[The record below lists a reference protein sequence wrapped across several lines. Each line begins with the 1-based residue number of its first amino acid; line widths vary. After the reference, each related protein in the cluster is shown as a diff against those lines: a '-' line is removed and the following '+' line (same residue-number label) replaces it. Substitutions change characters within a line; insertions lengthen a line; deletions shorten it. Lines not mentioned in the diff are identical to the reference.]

1 MAQLDWSASRKEYPM
16 ADTSYDYDLFVI
28 GGGSGGV
35 RAARLAAL
43 TGAKVAVAEEYRM
56 GGTCVIRGCVPKK
69 FMVYASGYGKHI
81 KHAKGYGWSVGDVSY
96 DHAVFASAMHAEV
109 DRLSGIYH
117 RNLANS
123 GVEIFEERAEF
134 VDANTLRLK
143 TSGKTVRAAKIL
155 IAVGGRPW
163 MPSPEEL
170 PGVEHAIT
178 SNEIFDLETLP
189 KHLVIAGGGY
199 IAVEFA
205 HVFAG
210 LGVNTCLVYRGDTV
224 LRGFDEDV
232 RMAVHEGLKEAGVR
246 VITQTVFEKIEEVE
260 GAELPYCVH
269 LKNGHSINADV
280 IMMAVGRRPNTESL
294 GLEAAGVAVSDGGA
308 VIVDEWSK
316 TNVPSIWAVGDVT
329 DRVALTPVAIREG
342 HAFAE
347 TEFYD
352 KPWHFDHSDIPTAV
366 FTQPEVGTVGMTEA
380 DARKKYG
387 NVDIYKTRFRPMKNM
402 LNGDA
407 SRVLMKLVV
416 KADDEKVLG
425 VHIVGED
432 SAEMIQAVGIAVK
445 MGVTKPDFDRT
456 CALHPSVAEE
466 LVTMRQKWVPE
477 VASNS

>member
-1 MAQLDWSASRKEYPM
+1 MAE
-16 ADTSYDYDLFVI
+16 TSYDYDLFVI

-43 TGAKVAVAEEYRM
+43 SGAKVAVAEEYRM

-96 DHAVFASAMHAEV
+96 DHAVFTSAMHAEV

-143 TSGKTVRAAKIL
+143 TSGKTVTAAKIL

-163 MPSPEEL
+163 MPSQEEL

-189 KHLVIAGGGY
+189 KQLVIAGGGY

-210 LGVNTCLVYRGDTV
+210 LGVETCLVYRGDTV

-260 GAELPYCVH
+260 GADLPYCVH

-294 GLEAAGVAVSDGGA
+294 GLESAGVAVSDVGA
-308 VIVDEWSK
+308 IIVDEWSK

-352 KPWHFDHSDIPTAV
+352 KPWHFDHTDIPTAV

-387 NVDIYKTRFRPMKNM
+387 NVDIYKTQFRPMKNM
-402 LNGDA
+402 LNGDI

-416 KADDEKVLG
+416 KPDDEKVLG

-477 VASNS
+477 VAAAV

>member
-1 MAQLDWSASRKEYPM
+1 M

-109 DRLSGIYH
+109 DRLSAIYH
-117 RNLANS
+117 RNLANA
-123 GVEIFEERAEF
+123 GVEILEERAEF

-143 TSGKTVRAAKIL
+143 TSGKTVTAAKIL

>member
-1 MAQLDWSASRKEYPM
+1 M

-43 TGAKVAVAEEYRM
+43 SGAKVAVAEEYRM

-143 TSGKTVRAAKIL
+143 TSGKTVTAAKIL

-170 PGVEHAIT
+170 PGVEHTIT

-210 LGVNTCLVYRGDTV
+210 LGVKTCLVYRGDTV

-246 VITQTVFEKIEEVE
+246 VITQTVFDKIEKVE
-260 GAELPYCVH
+260 GEDLPLCVH
-269 LKNGHSINADV
+269 LKNGHNINADV
-280 IMMAVGRRPNTESL
+280 VMMAVGRRPNTESL

-380 DARKKYG
+380 EARKKYG
-387 NVDIYKTRFRPMKNM
+387 DIDIYKTRFRPMKNM
-402 LNGDA
+402 LSGDTN
-407 SRVLMKLVV
+407 RVLMKLVV

-432 SAEMIQAVGIAVK
+432 SAEMIQAVGIAIK

-477 VASNS
+477 VASSL